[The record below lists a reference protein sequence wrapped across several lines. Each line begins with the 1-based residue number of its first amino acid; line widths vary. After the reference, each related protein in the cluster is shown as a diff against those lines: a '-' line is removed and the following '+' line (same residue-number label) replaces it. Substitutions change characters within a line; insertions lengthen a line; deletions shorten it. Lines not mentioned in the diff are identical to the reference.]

1 MLFKVIDSHKNP
13 EESEMK
19 MKDLVKAE
27 NGLHLTS
34 PYTPPTGFPKI
45 SFKIKIF
52 YIVARKCMFYYSAQR
67 VVFSKLSQDFSP
79 PKFHCLP
86 NNLDV

>member
-52 YIVARKCMFYYSAQR
+52 I
-67 VVFSKLSQDFSP
+67 L
-79 PKFHCLP
+79 
-86 NNLDV
+86 